1 MRIKWPLTAVLLAS
15 LALSA
20 CGSLDAG
27 APEADENLSVRE
39 TAQRLIT
46 NDVAAAIGLGSL
58 DPVCEEVAQPFHGRE
73 FRCSATSDDSRNV
86 YFIGTV
92 EQDGRVALE
101 SSNILLAADIPEI
114 EAAAIGYVNQQLG
127 TVFRVESF
135 SCGSESII
143 LNPERVFSCSFTEP
157 STGDVFDAE
166 VRLEDPATNAVTVI
180 IAAEPN

>member
-1 MRIKWPLTAVLLAS
+1 MRIKWLLTALSLTI

-20 CGSLDAG
+20 CGTLNAG

-39 TAQRLIT
+39 TAQRLIS

-86 YFIGTV
+86 YFVGTV

-101 SSNILLAADIPEI
+101 TSNILLASDIPEI
-114 EAAAIGYVNQQLG
+114 EAAAIGFVNQQLG

-143 LNPERVFSCSFTEP
+143 LNPERVFSCTFTEP
-157 STGDVFDAE
+157 SSGDVFDAE
-166 VRLEDPATNAVTVI
+166 VRLEDAASKTVTVT
-180 IAAEPN
+180 IASEPN